1 MISGTI
7 TAILLVA
14 FLGLFAWAYSP
25 ARRKRFEEAAA
36 LPLIDDTAEQESSK

>member
-25 ARRKRFEEAAA
+25 SRKQRFEEAAA
-36 LPLIDDTAEQESSK
+36 LPLVDDTAEQESSK

>member
-25 ARRKRFEEAAA
+25 SRTQRFEEAAA
-36 LPLIDDTAEQESSK
+36 LPLIDDTAEQEFSK